1 MDTTQPWNNTVDEAL
16 RNPEDALRE
25 GKRKV
30 DRIVEK
36 TSDMAP
42 SNAFVIA
49 SLASIVVSAT
59 LFLFGKKKASLFVGQ
74 WAPTFMLFGIF
85 NKLTKN
91 MGSD

>member
-1 MDTTQPWNNTVDEAL
+1 MDTTQAWNTVDEL
-16 RNPEDALRE
+16 KNDPEAALRE

-30 DRIVEK
+30 DAIVEK
-36 TSDMAP
+36 TSEFAP

-49 SLASIVVSAT
+49 SLASIAVSAT
-59 LFLFGKKKASLFVGQ
+59 LFIFGKKKASLFVGQ
-74 WAPTFMLFGIF
+74 WAPTFMLYGIF